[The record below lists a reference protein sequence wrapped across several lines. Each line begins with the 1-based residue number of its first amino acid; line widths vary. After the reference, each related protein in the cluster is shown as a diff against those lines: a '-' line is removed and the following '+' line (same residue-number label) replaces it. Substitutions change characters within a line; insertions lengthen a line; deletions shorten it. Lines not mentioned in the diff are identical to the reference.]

1 MKRIYAI
8 KWMEQPNEKGER
20 LHNQT
25 TIRRDS
31 LIKAINDVCEYFGIK
46 EEDIIETEL
55 RFITE

>member
-1 MKRIYAI
+1 MKRVYAI

-20 LHNQT
+20 VHNST

-31 LIKAINDVCEYFGIK
+31 LQKAIADVCEFFEIK
-46 EEDIIETEL
+46 EEDIINIEM

>member
-8 KWMEQPNEKGER
+8 KWMEQPNEKGDR
-20 LHNQT
+20 LFNQT

-31 LIKAINDVCEYFGIK
+31 LIKAINDVCEFFEIK

-55 RFITE
+55 KFITE